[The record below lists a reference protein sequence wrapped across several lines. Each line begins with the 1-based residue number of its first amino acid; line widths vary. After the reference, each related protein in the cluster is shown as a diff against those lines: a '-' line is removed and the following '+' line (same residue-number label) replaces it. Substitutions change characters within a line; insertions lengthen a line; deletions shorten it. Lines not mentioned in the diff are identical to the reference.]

1 MERCGIIPPLH
12 SKGPAGLIPFF
23 TGYLVIVWW
32 LACKFRRTWLGFAC
46 VGGGALFMGLVIYAH
61 YQLGEWTQGRIYA
74 EVLQPILYGYGALV
88 TGMGLFIASLPRR
101 VEHGP
106 ACHVCGYD
114 LAWMSQHQASPTQ
127 PWDPAASNPLA
138 EEFGR
143 CPECGTSRPRREHFY
158 RTRFASAPSIQAHHP
173 QDHAQHLTPQSGP
186 SAATAPAADTRP
198 TSTLTS

>member
-1 MERCGIIPPLH
+1 M
-12 SKGPAGLIPFF
+12 IPFF

-46 VGGGALFMGLVIYAH
+46 VGGGALFMALVIYAH

-114 LAWMSQHQASPTQ
+114 LAWMSQHQPLPTQ
-127 PWDPAASNPLA
+127 PWDPGVSDPLT

-158 RTRFASAPSIQAHHP
+158 RTRFASAPSIHAPHPPHHP
-173 QDHAQHLTPQSGP
+173 PQHFTQQSGP
-186 SAATAPAADTRP
+186 SDAGNGDAPPAALPSTEAR
-198 TSTLTS
+198 SSATLTS